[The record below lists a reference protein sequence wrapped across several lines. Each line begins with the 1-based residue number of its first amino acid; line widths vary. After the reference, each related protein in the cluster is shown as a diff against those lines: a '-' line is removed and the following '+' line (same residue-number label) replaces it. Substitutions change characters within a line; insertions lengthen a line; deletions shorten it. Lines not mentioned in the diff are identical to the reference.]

1 MVHHSDITES
11 ELHSLV
17 SLLEEHTHKCA
28 VNSSYEQEKPQDDH
42 FSEYWNMMDTN
53 TSLLSN
59 KDSVLE
65 NCGKISD
72 KQLKVKSCVLCNSVH
87 FVVEDGF
94 NVCQNCGTLGR
105 ACIESDAEWRMF
117 SKDETRNDS
126 SRCGEISNNYLTVND
141 QAEGTL
147 ISCKWK
153 ESAKMRN
160 ARQYHKWNSCNPN
173 GRNLYVIFDEL
184 QRHAQ
189 KNGFNQM
196 IIEDTKHLYK
206 VTTEYHLFRGMNRK
220 GLYAYCL
227 YHTCKKKNV
236 PRSIKEISKIFG
248 LDPHVMTKGHT
259 AFNKVLREHETIKDR
274 RRKEEAQEAQE
285 DCEETSDFNKSTNS
299 TQMTP
304 SSKKRNSKKCS
315 DGSKI
320 RMLAKPTDFID
331 RFCSKLNIAKYIV
344 DDIYKITLEVSQKR
358 LVSDNPSL
366 ITSACMLVVFTHHK
380 LKFSSADIQHVSS
393 ISHVTIDKCYKKL
406 MVFYD
411 ALEPCMNTV

>member
-1 MVHHSDITES
+1 MVHYDELDETE
-11 ELHSLV
+11 LNYLV
-17 SLLEEHTHKCA
+17 SLVEEHTHKCA
-28 VNSSYEQEKPQDDH
+28 LKTSTQSVCLETNDNY
-42 FSEYWNMMDTN
+42 SEYWNFMGKSSDTTTTTTTKN
-53 TSLLSN
+53 IDIKQCEICQSSHI
-59 KDSVLE
+59 
-65 NCGKISD
+65 KI
-72 KQLKVKSCVLCNSVH
+72 V
-87 FVVEDGF
+87 DGF
-94 NVCQNCGTLGR
+94 HVCQECGILGS
-105 ACIESDAEWRMF
+105 ACIQADAEWRVF
-117 SKDETRNDS
+117 SKDENRNNSS
-126 SRCGEISNNYLTVND
+126 SRCGDISNNYLTVND

-206 VTTEYHLFRGMNRK
+206 DTTDYHLFRGMNRK

-259 AFNKVLREHETIKDR
+259 AFNKVLREHQTIKDR
-274 RRKEEAQEAQE
+274 KQDDIIINNTIVDNTDSRKQQTKCKRRI
-285 DCEETSDFNKSTNS
+285 
-299 TQMTP
+299 
-304 SSKKRNSKKCS
+304 KKCS

-320 RMLAKPTDFID
+320 RMLAKPVDFVE
-331 RFCSKLNIAKYIV
+331 RFCSKL
-344 DDIYKITLEVSQKR
+344 DIPKHIRNDVHNVTIEVTKKR

-366 ITSACMLVVFTHHK
+366 ITSACMLIVFTRHK
-380 LKFSSADIQHVSS
+380 MKYCSADIQQVSS
-393 ISHVTIDKCYKKL
+393 ISHVTIDKCFKKIL
-406 MVFYD
+406 VFFD
-411 ALEPCMNTV
+411 ALEPYMSKT